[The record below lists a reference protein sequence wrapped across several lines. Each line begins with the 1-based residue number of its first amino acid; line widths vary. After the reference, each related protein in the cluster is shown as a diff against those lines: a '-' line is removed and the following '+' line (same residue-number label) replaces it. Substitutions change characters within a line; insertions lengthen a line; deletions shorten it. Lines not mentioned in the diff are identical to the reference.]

1 MSLQIDFAPST
12 KPQSPLRLGIGA
24 IMLALIL
31 GLVWSQTSETEASL
45 LPNHTQ
51 MPAAEEVRSI
61 NSAIDDLDFPWL
73 AVLNSI
79 ETSADDSLRFLQLD
93 ADARDQRMTLQ
104 GEARNSGAVLELPK
118 RLRSN
123 PAIAEARVVS
133 QSPASHAANH
143 DFPVHFAL
151 EVIFKATEGEQP

>member
-1 MSLQIDFAPST
+1 MRLQINFAPTT
-12 KPQSPLRLGIGA
+12 KAQSPLRLGIGA

-31 GLVWSQTSETEASL
+31 ELFWSQTSETEASL

-51 MPAAEEVRSI
+51 MPAAEEIRSI

-79 ETSADDSLRFLQLD
+79 ESSTDDSLRFLQLD
-93 ADARDQRMTLQ
+93 ADAREKRMTLQ
-104 GEARNSGAVLELPK
+104 GEARNSITVLELPS

-133 QSPASHAANH
+133 QSPASNADHH
-143 DFPVHFAL
+143 DFPVRFAL